1 MSILLE
7 TGLNISIEIIKN
19 ICQDHDLLYN
29 NRPVHFIK
37 KALRKCFRER
47 ASFRR

>member
-1 MSILLE
+1 MRFEI
-7 TGLNISIEIIKN
+7 GEIIPSVVSTLYIN
-19 ICQDHDLLYN
+19 HDLLYN

-47 ASFRR
+47 ANFRR